1 MIYKITLLTKDTD
14 GGYTSETLASGD
26 VADGV
31 PDLTAFVRDM
41 SEFMYDY
48 DPMHPE
54 TDCLVRITVHAGVDF
69 KPAEIVDE
77 LWFHDVKGGYR
88 NDD

>member
-14 GGYTSETLASGD
+14 GGLIRDVLASGD

-31 PDLTAFVRDM
+31 PDLTAYARDM
-41 SEFMYDY
+41 SEYKYSY

-54 TDCLVRITVHAGVDF
+54 TDCLVRLSVHDGVDHW
-69 KPAEIVDE
+69 PTEIVDE
-77 LWFHDVKGGYR
+77 LWFHEL
-88 NDD
+88 